1 VTASKLFPPSLK
13 NPHLCGRL
21 KFDILLTMDTW
32 EIFTCTR
39 FDFNKMYMETLIC

>member
-21 KFDILLTMDTW
+21 KFDILLIMDTW

-39 FDFNKMYMETLIC
+39 CDFNKMYMETLIC